1 MRSDFAGARLFLER
15 AFECLKDADATSQKM
30 RKAIDL
36 LIEVAMKEE
45 ARREGAKVLP
55 FRQASS

>member
-1 MRSDFAGARLFLER
+1 MRSDFSGARLYLER
-15 AFECLKDADATSQKM
+15 AFDCLQASDATSGRM
-30 RKAIDL
+30 REAIEL

-55 FRQASS
+55 FRRASP

>member
-45 ARREGAKVLP
+45 TRREGAKVLP

>member
-15 AFECLKDADATSQKM
+15 ALDCLEDADVTSQKM
-30 RKAIDL
+30 REAIEL

-45 ARREGAKVLP
+45 ARREDAKVLP
-55 FRQASS
+55 FRRVSS